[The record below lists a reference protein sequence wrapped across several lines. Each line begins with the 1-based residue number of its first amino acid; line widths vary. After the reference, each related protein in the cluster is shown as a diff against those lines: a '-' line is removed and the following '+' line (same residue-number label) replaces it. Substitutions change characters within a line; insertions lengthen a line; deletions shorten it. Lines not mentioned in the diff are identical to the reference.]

1 MVGMDPKEDKRCLAC
16 GKTLPPGR
24 TDKRYCDDLCRARA
38 TRKRN
43 KEQSEF
49 GYEDKHKTILQAI
62 KRNYSLL
69 KKAMGDREEWIV
81 DFEPLYRKGFNRLLY
96 TSSEGKR
103 FYCFELGWEDVG
115 EGRLRVTVE
124 PKQLNI
130 FDSTTGTA
138 EFGFTD

>member
-1 MVGMDPKEDKRCLAC
+1 MAC

-24 TDKRYCDDLCRARA
+24 TDKRYCDDVCRARA

-43 KEQSEF
+43 KDLADL
-49 GYEDKHKTILQAI
+49 GYEDQHKTILRSI
-62 KRNYSLL
+62 KRNYALL
-69 KKAMGDREEWIV
+69 KKAIGDRQEWIV

-103 FYCFELGWEDVG
+103 FYCFELGWEDMD
-115 EGRLRVTVE
+115 EARLLVTVD
-124 PKQLNI
+124 PKQLDV
-130 FDSTTGTA
+130 FDPSAGTA